1 VESIIE
7 ENEHYT
13 CKVDIWSLGTLFHEL
28 ITGKPLFGGYHAKK
42 TMLEI
47 TKFGSYYTR
56 WKIAQEFKSPSKN
69 DHLSSDLRNNLEF
82 YLPWK
87 LVGLDRVAKLID

>member
-1 VESIIE
+1 MFVVS
-7 ENEHYT
+7 
-13 CKVDIWSLGTLFHEL
+13 
-28 ITGKPLFGGYHAKK
+28 HAKK
-42 TMLEI
+42 TLTEI
-47 TKFGSYYTR
+47 IKFESYYTK

-69 DHLSSDLRNNLEF
+69 DPLPSDLRNFREF

>member
-1 VESIIE
+1 
-7 ENEHYT
+7 
-13 CKVDIWSLGTLFHEL
+13 
-28 ITGKPLFGGYHAKK
+28 
-42 TMLEI
+42 MLEI

-87 LVGLDRVAKLID
+87 LVGLDRVAKFID